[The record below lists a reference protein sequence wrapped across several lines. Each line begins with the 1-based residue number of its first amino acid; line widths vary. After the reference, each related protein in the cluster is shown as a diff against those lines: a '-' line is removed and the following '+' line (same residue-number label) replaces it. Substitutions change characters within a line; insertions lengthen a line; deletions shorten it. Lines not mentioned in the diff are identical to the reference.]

1 MCRNAGMRKCC
12 LANEQRINV
21 AGDCEMNRVGS
32 EFAEQ
37 VQTLLRGVKP
47 AATTSGFYID
57 AIVNAGQSNH
67 AD

>member
-1 MCRNAGMRKCC
+1 
-12 LANEQRINV
+12 
-21 AGDCEMNRVGS
+21 MNRVGS